1 MPTTTDTI
9 TTSDGTC
16 PVTVATPEGDGPW
29 PGVVLFPDAGG
40 LRPTME
46 QMAAKL
52 AGFGYVVLVPDVYY
66 RTPGWGPFDLNTVFT
81 DQEQRKQLFELMGT
95 LTPEIIASDAEA
107 FFDYLAARTDVTGEK
122 FGTTGYCMGGRA
134 SLIVAT
140 RVPERVAAALSF
152 HGGRLAV
159 EDDPDSPH
167 LLADKIQATVYVA
180 AAENDASFTEDDS
193 QEVGGCAV
201 RRRRR
206 PHHRVLPGGAR
217 LRGARSRGG
226 VRRGGCKAA
235 LGEHGAGVRGRF
247 GPGIGSK
254 RRLSAC
260 MTSPSPTSPIPP
272 NPDSGSIRYWPGAG
286 CW

>member
-9 TTSDGTC
+9 TTADGTC
-16 PVTVATPEGDGPW
+16 RVTVATPEGDGPW

-46 QMAAKL
+46 EMAAEL

-95 LTPEIIASDAEA
+95 LTPEVFAADAEA
-107 FFDYLAARTDVTGEK
+107 FFDYLAARPDVTGEK

-140 RVPERVAAALSF
+140 RVSERVAAALSF

-159 EDDPDSPH
+159 ADDPDSPH
-167 LLADKIQATVYVA
+167 LLADKIQAVVYVA
-180 AAENDASFTEDDS
+180 AAENDASFTEDDGKRLEDALS
-193 QEVGGCAV
+193 GAAV
-201 RRRRR
+201 DHTIEFYPAAHGFAVPDHAAVYDEAAAKR
-206 PHHRVLPGGAR
+206 HWENTERVFGA
-217 LRGARSRGG
+217 AF
-226 VRRGGCKAA
+226 APA
-235 LGEHGAGVRGRF
+235 
-247 GPGIGSK
+247 
-254 RRLSAC
+254 
-260 MTSPSPTSPIPP
+260 
-272 NPDSGSIRYWPGAG
+272 
-286 CW
+286 